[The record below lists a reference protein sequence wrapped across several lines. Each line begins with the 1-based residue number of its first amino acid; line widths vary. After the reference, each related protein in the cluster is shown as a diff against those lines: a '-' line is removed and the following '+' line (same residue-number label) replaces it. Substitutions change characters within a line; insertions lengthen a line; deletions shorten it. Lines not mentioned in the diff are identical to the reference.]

1 MKILKALFKNEQGI
15 VLAISLLILTLLV
28 ASGMGAIFSTQMDL
42 NSTGNLRMGKQA
54 FYIAEA
60 GLHQAWWDL
69 DNGDGRGDFE
79 AVFTSP
85 GLTALLSSVD
95 FAGGN
100 YSVTAE
106 GIPGSHPK
114 RIKMTSAGCFPA
126 VDPCPSTTSKVVIEA
141 HFMRV
146 ALFPC
151 VLCAREDINL
161 SGGAV
166 VDSFDSR
173 EGPYS
178 VATANN
184 HGDVQ
189 SNGNITLSGG
199 NTRVGG
205 DATAGGTVSTNGGA
219 TITGTTTNNAP
230 SLGFPP
236 VIPCGPPFSSGAGIA
251 GGSYD
256 ASTGQLRGTGSDAII
271 IADGTYCFSSVQ
283 LTDQSTLTVTG
294 PVVLNL
300 TAVGSFAGGGIV
312 NTTAK
317 VENLKIVSS
326 LSSSSLGITVSS
338 GSPVYGTFYAP
349 DARVE
354 ITGGVDLYG
363 AIAGR
368 TVINTSG
375 AKFHYDRKLKD
386 SEDGRVRM
394 VFWKEAL

>member
-1 MKILKALFKNEQGI
+1 
-15 VLAISLLILTLLV
+15 
-28 ASGMGAIFSTQMDL
+28 
-42 NSTGNLRMGKQA
+42 
-54 FYIAEA
+54 
-60 GLHQAWWDL
+60 
-69 DNGDGRGDFE
+69 
-79 AVFTSP
+79 
-85 GLTALLSSVD
+85 
-95 FAGGN
+95 
-100 YSVTAE
+100 
-106 GIPGSHPK
+106 
-114 RIKMTSAGCFPA
+114 
-126 VDPCPSTTSKVVIEA
+126 
-141 HFMRV
+141 
-146 ALFPC
+146 
-151 VLCAREDINL
+151 
-161 SGGAV
+161 
-166 VDSFDSR
+166 
-173 EGPYS
+173 
-178 VATANN
+178 
-184 HGDVQ
+184 
-189 SNGNITLSGG
+189 
-199 NTRVGG
+199 
-205 DATAGGTVSTNGGA
+205 
-219 TITGTTTNNAP
+219 
-230 SLGFPP
+230 
-236 VIPCGPPFSSGAGIA
+236 
-251 GGSYD
+251 
-256 ASTGQLRGTGSDAII
+256 LRGTGSDAII